1 MLGGAGVK
9 KGSIG
14 GNGELAS
21 TTTWRIRRG
30 WEEEEGQG
38 GELLTILCIVPLRG
52 LEGLGGG
59 LVYLDNRRLFRKKCE
74 KMFWLWKSKGV
85 IQLLSVVPACVTS
98 YVSSPFGPFRSHYS
112 VYLSFVCTP
121 PQKITPPQPSLTPT
135 CTIRVSLS
143 LYLGCLSTQPSLLL
157 PSLCAIAISA
167 YFKTSKA
174 PL

>member
-59 LVYLDNRRLFRKKCE
+59 VWFTSIIDDYLERNAKKCFGCG
-74 KMFWLWKSKGV
+74 KVRG
-85 IQLLSVVPACVTS
+85 LSNC
-98 YVSSPFGPFRSHYS
+98 
-112 VYLSFVCTP
+112 
-121 PQKITPPQPSLTPT
+121 
-135 CTIRVSLS
+135 
-143 LYLGCLSTQPSLLL
+143 
-157 PSLCAIAISA
+157 
-167 YFKTSKA
+167 
-174 PL
+174 